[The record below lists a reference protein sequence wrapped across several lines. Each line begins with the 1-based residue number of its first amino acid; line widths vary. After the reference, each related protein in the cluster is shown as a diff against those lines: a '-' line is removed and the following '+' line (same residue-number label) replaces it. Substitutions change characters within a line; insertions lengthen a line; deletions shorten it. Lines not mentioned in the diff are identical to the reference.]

1 MHYEIGYIYF
11 FKAGCLIK
19 AVKKVLFDK
28 AKCLTITY
36 KSSGLSCKLLKMT
49 KYYIK
54 ENSLFELP
62 P

>member
-1 MHYEIGYIYF
+1 MKLDIYIF
-11 FKAGCLIK
+11 LKAGCLIK

-28 AKCLTITY
+28 VKCLTITY